1 MTIKILSLMY
11 LLHIIDDFVFQP
23 ICLSKLKQKSWW
35 ENNIKDKNEL
45 KKYGND
51 YITALI
57 MHSLSWAIMIHLPLF
72 LYVSDDVFLAIS
84 IVINMLIHCEVDDL
98 KANCKKLSLTQ
109 DQTIHIIQIGITFFV
124 FDIFNWIK

>member
-1 MTIKILSLMY
+1 MTIKILLLMY

-35 ENNIKDKNEL
+35 ENNIKDKSKL
-45 KKYGND
+45 KRYESD

-57 MHSLSWAIMIHLPLF
+57 IHSISWAIMIHLPLF
-72 LYVSDDVFLAIS
+72 LYASDIFLAIS
-84 IVINMLIHCEVDDL
+84 IVINMLIHCEVDNL

-109 DQTIHIIQIGITFFV
+109 NQTIHIIQIGITFLCTYL
-124 FDIFNWIK
+124 IG

>member
-1 MTIKILSLMY
+1 MTIKILLLMY

-35 ENNIKDKNEL
+35 KNNIKDKNEL

-51 YITALI
+51 YITAI
-57 MHSLSWAIMIHLPLF
+57 IIHSFSWAIMIHLPLF
-72 LYVSDDVFLAIS
+72 LYASDIFLAIS
-84 IVINMLIHCEVDDL
+84 IVINTLIHCKVDDK
-98 KANCKKLSLTQ
+98 KANLKLYNLTQ

-124 FDIFNWIK
+124 FDILYLIG